1 MERDAL
7 EAVLTQLEDKDL
19 QESIL
24 KVVELAKNLNR
35 SGVLDMLIALTDK
48 EALSRLV
55 EMLMT
60 PGTMKLMDNLDELT
74 NIIGDIAVALKEPVE
89 PVTITGLLRSLSDP
103 EVSRG
108 LARLILILRILGR
121 A

>member
-7 EAVLTQLEDKDL
+7 ETVLAQLEDKDL
-19 QESIL
+19 QEAIL
-24 KVVELAKNLNR
+24 KIVELARNLNK

-48 EALSRLV
+48 EALSRLI

-60 PGTMKLMDNLDELT
+60 PGTMKLMDNIDGMT
-74 NIIGDIAVALKEPVE
+74 NLIGDIAVALREPVE
-89 PVTITGLLRSLSDP
+89 PVTVTGLLRSLADP

-108 LARLILILRILGR
+108 LARLILILKILGR